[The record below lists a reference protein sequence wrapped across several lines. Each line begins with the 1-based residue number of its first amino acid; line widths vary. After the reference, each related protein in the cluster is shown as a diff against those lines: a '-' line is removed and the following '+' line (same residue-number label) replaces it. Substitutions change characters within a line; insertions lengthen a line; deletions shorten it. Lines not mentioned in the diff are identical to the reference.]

1 MKPKK
6 NISMEKEIKIK
17 QVKCRH
23 LFNLSRIDT
32 EPIDQGTVYFYQ
44 RVSYVVC
51 EKCGEVRKQ
60 LI

>member
-1 MKPKK
+1 
-6 NISMEKEIKIK
+6 MEKEIKIK

-32 EPIDQGTVYFYQ
+32 EPIDQGTGYFYQ
-44 RVSYVVC
+44 RVGYVVC